1 MVLDSYLSP
10 AMAQQLRAAGV
21 SRHQVDRTAFFADVA
36 ALELRLA
43 IIDDR
48 FERLACRPD
57 GPYQDWR
64 RDTLTKVRAIAS
76 RARVLEEAR
85 DLEAHHRRRVAALL
99 MAMSRR
105 LESLDVR
112 HAAFGD
118 RRARSAANAKIGR
131 ALGV

>member
-1 MVLDSYLSP
+1 MVLDSYLSA
-10 AMAQQLRAAGV
+10 AMAQQLRATGA
-21 SRHQVDRTAFFADVA
+21 SRHQIDRSAYFADVA

-64 RDTLTKVRAIAS
+64 RDTLAKVRSIAS

-85 DLEAHHRRRVAALL
+85 DLEAHHRQRVAALL
-99 MAMSRR
+99 VTMSRR
-105 LESLDVR
+105 LEALDVR

-118 RRARSAANAKIGR
+118 RRARSASNAKIER